1 LQEFREAFKCFL
13 ETFTAGNDFEAYYLR
28 ALEVAHRTDGFR
40 WGKGGCVLAGLVG
53 CRDSDSAEAFRGTAF
68 LV

>member
-1 LQEFREAFKCFL
+1 VQEFREAFKCFL

-40 WGKGGCVLAGLVG
+40 CVEERGVVGGRVGSDAG
-53 CRDSDSAEAFRGTAF
+53 
-68 LV
+68 